1 MPNLTTP
8 RGGRFTGWFWDAVT
22 PAGKLYLNGTLVA
35 TVSGND
41 LTLADALTVDGAQTF
56 TGVVTIGP
64 VATGYAMPVAKGTA
78 GQQLT
83 TNGSKVVTW
92 ATA

>member
-1 MPNLTTP
+1 MNRATP
-8 RGGRFTGWFWDAVT
+8 SGGRFSGWFKDDVT
-22 PAGKLYLNGTLVA
+22 PAGKLYLNGVLVA

-41 LTLADALTVDGAQTF
+41 VTLADKLTVDGAQTF
-56 TGVVTIGP
+56 TGVVTIG
-64 VATGYAMPVAKGTA
+64 GEYAMPTAKGTA

-83 TNGSKVVTW
+83 TDGADTVTW

>member
-1 MPNLTTP
+1 MNRATP
-8 RGGRFTGWFWDAVT
+8 SGGRFTGWFKDDIT
-22 PAGKLYLNGTLVA
+22 PAAKLYLNGTLVA

-41 LTLADALTVDGAQTF
+41 VTLADALTVDGAQTF

-64 VATGYAMPVAKGTA
+64 VATGYAMPTAKGSA

>member
-1 MPNLTTP
+1 MANLATP
-8 RGGRFTGWFWDAVT
+8 RGGRFTGWFKDDVT
-22 PAGKLYLNGTLVA
+22 PGGKLYLNGTLVA

-41 LTLADALTVDGAQTF
+41 VTLADALTVDGAQTF
-56 TGVVTIGP
+56 TGVVTIG
-64 VATGYAMPVAKGTA
+64 TYAMPTAKGTA

-83 TNGSKVVTW
+83 TNGSNVVTW